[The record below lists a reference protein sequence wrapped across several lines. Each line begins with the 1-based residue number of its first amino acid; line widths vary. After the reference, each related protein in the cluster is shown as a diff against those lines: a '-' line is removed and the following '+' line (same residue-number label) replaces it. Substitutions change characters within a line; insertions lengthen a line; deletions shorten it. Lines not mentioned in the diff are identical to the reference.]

1 MVAHCWIMF
10 CAVSVCGQVTR
21 ENVMGVD
28 PEIGVVRDRVQRESR
43 VSRDSDD
50 DG

>member
-1 MVAHCWIMF
+1 MF

-28 PEIGVVRDRVQRESR
+28 PEIGVARDRVQRESR
-43 VSRDSDD
+43 VEQSDRD